1 MQFFNVAYRFLKER
15 FKLIRNFK
23 IYFCMFVKINIV
35 ITESLLS
42 KSCINRRCC
51 KCKDNGSAFASRV
64 IGQDHKLT
72 SVELVDCVQEY
83 LT

>member
-1 MQFFNVAYRFLKER
+1 MFSAIFLCCLAISIKENFLIFFLRA
-15 FKLIRNFK
+15 FK
-23 IYFCMFVKINIV
+23 KINIV

-42 KSCINRRCC
+42 KSCINGRCC
-51 KCKDNGSAFASRV
+51 KCKDNGSAFASCA

-72 SVELVDCVQEY
+72 SVALVDCVQEY

>member
-1 MQFFNVAYRFLKER
+1 MVSVDFEKIFF
-15 FKLIRNFK
+15 
-23 IYFCMFVKINIV
+23 YFFSLFGKINIV

-42 KSCINRRCC
+42 QSCINGRRC
-51 KCKDNGSAFASRV
+51 KCKDNGSAFASRA

-72 SVELVDCVQEY
+72 SVTLVDCVQEY